1 MSNTI
6 YNADYSDCLPEALK
20 KDPKM
25 VALANAT
32 AATLLDTSGIMDT
45 VLIYSRFDEL
55 PEELVDILAYDMH
68 VDWYD
73 YNYPLEAKRD
83 LVKNSVKVHKKMGTK
98 YAIETALGSL
108 FPESE
113 VEEWFQYEGE
123 PGHFHIILD
132 VTNQKITADYAAI
145 IRAVKMYKRLS
156 AHMDELTYQGQVHG
170 VIYTHGEYFKYKT
183 PMTGR
188 LKAGTHPQRNTR
200 GGIGA
205 DTFIVGTEAAGFIF
219 TAPAAGTVPYR
230 STVFAQQ
237 AAHIDAGT
245 ALNVFGYTNTP
256 AGRIRAGEEPQ
267 RNTRG
272 QTDGAAVTMA
282 DTVEAY
288 SFTVPATGTVPERST
303 VQKTQGGTV
312 GTNTQAMGYSY
323 GVKPCGSTR
332 KL

>member
-32 AATLLDTSGIMDT
+32 AAALLDTSGIMDT

-156 AHMDELTYQGQVHG
+156 AHMDELTYQVGKYTTCGLFAFTGQIRRHLHCADKIRTGKRPELGCV
-170 VIYTHGEYFKYKT
+170 YSWKLWYF
-183 PMTGR
+183 PC
-188 LKAGTHPQRNTR
+188 
-200 GGIGA
+200 
-205 DTFIVGTEAAGFIF
+205 
-219 TAPAAGTVPYR
+219 
-230 STVFAQQ
+230 
-237 AAHIDAGT
+237 
-245 ALNVFGYTNTP
+245 
-256 AGRIRAGEEPQ
+256 
-267 RNTRG
+267 
-272 QTDGAAVTMA
+272 
-282 DTVEAY
+282 DTVIHNLVYAAFVYRQIVFISITFPVCRVRVLYHE
-288 SFTVPATGTVPERST
+288 
-303 VQKTQGGTV
+303 
-312 GTNTQAMGYSY
+312 
-323 GVKPCGSTR
+323 
-332 KL
+332 